1 MKEAIRVYETGIDDN
16 RDRHCDRCG
25 WFVNEQERHRA
36 RRIYPKGLQEEGSE
50 WLESDH
56 HLERMSAE
64 EFSDVF
70 IKDNPYSR
78 RNWDS
83 REYSSIRNY
92 SKNLSK
98 GLSCV
103 AINNYLRHG
112 IFPKGVPGSRLI
124 CLIMEMNLRIGRFV
138 VDKPVT
144 LYRGMHFNPGDAY
157 LGFLDDAYRTMQTTG
172 GPVKFVEEGFMS
184 TSRSLE
190 TAKTYALIN
199 DTKQCHVYMSVTLE
213 KGVAAMPLSYTHGTT
228 TKKTDK
234 EVLLESGRTYY
245 IIGMDIE
252 PRGNG
257 LRDYYVNLLATDRR
271 I

>member
-1 MKEAIRVYETGIDDN
+1 M
-16 RDRHCDRCG
+16 
-25 WFVNEQERHRA
+25 
-36 RRIYPKGLQEEGSE
+36 
-50 WLESDH
+50 ESDH
-56 HLERMSAE
+56 RLETMSAE
-64 EFSDVF
+64 ECSDVF

-78 RNWDS
+78 RNWNS
-83 REYSSIRNY
+83 CEYSSIRNY

-98 GLSCV
+98 GLSCL
-103 AINNYLRHG
+103 ALNNYLRHG
-112 IFPKGVPGSRLI
+112 VFPKGVPGSRFI

-172 GPVKFVEEGFMS
+172 EPVKFVEEGFMS

-228 TKKTDK
+228 TKKADK

-252 PRGNG
+252 PRGDG